1 MLDDVEEPAA
11 MTYAARESSDHD
23 AQPVELYRF
32 TEAARKWL
40 YTSADAAVVYQTE
53 TYEPRPLKRGAFRQT
68 SELNKATLE
77 INAPR
82 DLPLVAD
89 AFASPLVGVIA
100 LTIYR
105 QHRGDGETVTWWK
118 GRVAGIRASGGETTI
133 TCEPLATAL
142 KRIGLRRPAQRQ
154 CPHALYDAG
163 CTVSQAAFS
172 ATGTLVSLTGATV
185 TAGAFATKPDG
196 WWVGGKIILN
206 GVPRFVIG
214 HAGDT
219 VAISAPVPG
228 LPQNATFT
236 VYAGCDRT
244 PATCDSKFGN
254 ILNFG
259 GAPWFPIKNP
269 FTGDSAA

>member
-1 MLDDVEEPAA
+1 
-11 MTYAARESSDHD
+11 MTYAAREASDHD

-32 TEAARKWL
+32 TEGTRKWL
-40 YTSADAAVVYQTE
+40 YTSADAAVVYQSE
-53 TYEPRPLKRGAFRQT
+53 TYEPRPIKRGAFRQT
-68 SELNKATLE
+68 QELNKATLE

-89 AFASPLVGVIA
+89 SFASPLVGVIA

-105 QHRGDGETVTWWK
+105 QHRGDGETVAWWR
-118 GRVAGIRASGGETTI
+118 GRVAGIRASGSEITI

-163 CTVSQAAFS
+163 CTVSPALFS
-172 ATGTLVSLTGATV
+172 ATGNLLSINSATL
-185 TAGAFATKPDG
+185 TASAFATKPDG

-214 HAGDT
+214 HTGDT
-219 VAISAPVPG
+219 VTISAAVPG
-228 LPQNATFT
+228 LPQNAAFT
-236 VYAGCDRT
+236 VYAGCDHT
-244 PATCDSKFGN
+244 PATCNSKFSN

-259 GAPWFPIKNP
+259 GAPWLPVKNP
-269 FTGDSAA
+269 FTGDSAG